1 LSSHLFKKG
10 FKMTKNEA
18 IRKFGGARALAEAL
32 GISTQA
38 VGQWGQEVPPL
49 RQYQIMELL
58 RSGTMPIRG
67 KREGKRVQ
75 L

>member
-10 FKMTKNEA
+10 FKMTKNEV

-49 RQYQIMELL
+49 RQYQIRELL
-58 RSGTMPIRG
+58 TSGMMPIKG
-67 KREGKRVQ
+67 KRDGKRVQ
-75 L
+75 S